1 MGQFLDRIVRSVN
14 LVGVEFKKHGPEILT
29 GVGIVGGVAATV
41 LACIATVKEQEII
54 GEAEA
59 ELDAIDDTL
68 ANKEDYTEEQATKD
82 KRRVV
87 LRTVGKT
94 AANYALSATV
104 GTAAGAS
111 IIVGAGW
118 QHARVVDATGLAAAA
133 GLGLKSVKDGLI
145 KKYGKD
151 EGLKLYN
158 ELRHG
163 ITEEVIEEEVI
174 DEKTG
179 KKKKV
184 KKTVKVLEEKARPK
198 TISYVRVYDWTN
210 PYYRDDMTYNRFF
223 VNAQQNYF
231 NDKLKSFVKGG
242 YVFMNEVDEAL
253 GFPKTEA
260 GQIVG
265 WRYDPDDP
273 KIDNYI
279 DFSVTEVYKT
289 DEYGIKR
296 PCLVLEYNVDG
307 SILNKVDWEVER

>member
-1 MGQFLDRIVRSVN
+1 MGQFLDKIARTVN
-14 LVGVEFKKHGPEILT
+14 LAGIELKKHSPEILT
-29 GVGIVGGVAATV
+29 GIGIVGGITATV

-59 ELDAIDDTL
+59 ELDAIDKTL
-68 ANKEDYTEEQATKD
+68 ADKEDYTEEEATKD
-82 KRRVV
+82 KRKVI
-87 LRTVGKT
+87 LRTAGKT

-104 GTAAGAS
+104 GAASVTS
-111 IIVGAGW
+111 IIVGAAT
-118 QHARVVDATGLAAAA
+118 QHARVVDATGLATAA
-133 GLGLKSVKDGLI
+133 GLGLKGIKDGLI
-145 KKYGKD
+145 KKYGKE

-163 ITEEVIEEEVI
+163 VTEEEIEEEVV
-174 DEKTG
+174 DKNGKT
-179 KKKKV
+179 KKV
-184 KKTVKVLEEKARPK
+184 KRKVKVLEEKAKPK
-198 TISYVRVYDWTN
+198 TVSYVRVYDWNN
-210 PYYRDDMTYNRFF
+210 PYYREDMTYNRFF

-265 WRYDPDDP
+265 WRYDPDNP
-273 KIDNYI
+273 NIDNYI
-279 DFSVTEVYKT
+279 DFCITEVYKT

-296 PCLVLEYNVDG
+296 PCLILEYNVDG
-307 SILNKVDWEVER
+307 SILNKIDWEVEK

>member
-1 MGQFLDRIVRSVN
+1 MGQFLDKISSITNTVN
-14 LVGVEFKKHGPEILT
+14 LELKKHGPEILI
-29 GVGIVGGVAATV
+29 GAGLIGGAVTVV
-41 LACIATVKEQEII
+41 LACIATTKATEVI

-68 ANKEDYTEEQATKD
+68 KTNDTYTEEEAVKD
-82 KRRVV
+82 KRKVV
-87 LRTVGKT
+87 LKAGGKT
-94 AANYALSATV
+94 LGLYAPAIGVAAAST
-104 GTAAGAS
+104 AS
-111 IIVGAGW
+111 IICGAGW
-118 QHARVVDATGLAAAA
+118 QNKRLLGATSLATAASI
-133 GLGLKSVKDGLI
+133 GIKDIKDGLI
-145 KKYGKD
+145 KKYGKE

-163 ITEEVIEEEVI
+163 VKEEVIEEEVT
-174 DEKTG
+174 DKNGKT
-179 KKKKV
+179 KKV
-184 KKTVKVLEEKARPK
+184 KKTVRVLDKESKVKN
-198 TISYVRVYDWTN
+198 ISYVRVYDWHN

-231 NDKLKSFVKGG
+231 NDKLKSFVRGG

-273 KIDNYI
+273 RIDNYI
-279 DFSVTEVYKT
+279 DFSVTEVYKD

-296 PCLVLEYNVDG
+296 PVLILEYNVDG